1 MKQIKPIEPESITYA
16 GPSMNPILRAGD
28 RLQIIPSGQEE
39 IRRGDVIVF
48 IPPGHET
55 KVVHRVVSV
64 GSQAFRTRGD
74 SCPQVDPWVLS
85 PDQIL
90 GRVAYAY
97 RGDRHLR
104 VFGGPTG
111 QFYALTLRAVHAIDF
126 TVSSMIHPLYRR
138 LARSG
143 FLGRWLHGSIKTRV
157 LSFDRPGGRELHLLL
172 GRCVI
177 GRRLPGEA
185 HWQIRRP
192 FRLFVDEATLP
203 ENSSK

>member
-1 MKQIKPIEPESITYA
+1 MKQTKPIELRSITYT
-16 GPSMNPILRAGD
+16 GPSMDPTLRPGD
-28 RLQIIPSGQEE
+28 RLQIIPSSQEK

-55 KVVHRVVSV
+55 KVVHRVASV
-64 GSQAFRTRGD
+64 GSKGFRTRGD

-97 RGDRHLR
+97 RRNRHLR

-111 QFYALTLRAVHAIDF
+111 LLYALTIRAIHAIDL
-126 TVSSMIHPLYRR
+126 TASSMIHPLYRR
-138 LARSG
+138 LARPG

-172 GRCVI
+172 GRRLI
-177 GRRLPGEA
+177 GRHLPGAA